1 MLDRQPSPPNF
12 NKLRRDWGLQNMVGV
27 QGPATPLSKRTDYQK
42 QRARQKIAQFIQNA
56 VYPQQLTIPRDYLST
71 ETGVRVYK
79 ILEGRPIKVSGSSA
93 SFKEK
98 GIRVVVLE
106 NGAQARFIM
115 SPLFGSKH
123 DALTWAQR
131 HTGVN

>member
-1 MLDRQPSPPNF
+1 MLDMKPSPPNLS
-12 NKLRRDWGLQNMVGV
+12 KLRRDWGLQNIVGV
-27 QGPATPLSKRTDYQK
+27 KGPVTPLSKRADYQK
-42 QRARQKIAQFIQNA
+42 QQARRKIAHFLQNA
-56 VYPQQLTIPRDYLST
+56 VYPQQLTIPRDYLTT
-71 ETGVRVYK
+71 ETGVRIYK
-79 ILEGRPIKVSGSSA
+79 ILEGRPIKVSGSNA
-93 SFKEK
+93 TFREK

>member
-1 MLDRQPSPPNF
+1 
-12 NKLRRDWGLQNMVGV
+12 V
-27 QGPATPLSKRTDYQK
+27 TPLSKRSDFQK
-42 QRARQKIAQFIQNA
+42 QRARQKIANFIQNA

-71 ETGVRVYK
+71 ETGVRIYK
-79 ILEGRPIKVSGSSA
+79 ILEGRPIKVTGSNA
-93 SFKEK
+93 TFKEK

-115 SPLFGSKH
+115 SPLFSSKH